1 MQHTQYSWAEEQ
13 IPQLQVMVKRAKL
26 EHHSPAR
33 DQQPDPTPWMQMAQK
48 AIPESLWEKQRGVR
62 RWSVQKVSPQGQES
76 LYEKQ
81 DPRAQ
86 KASVSHGKNRHS
98 H

>member
-33 DQQPDPTPWMQMAQK
+33 DQQPDTLDADG
-48 AIPESLWEKQRGVR
+48 PESNPRKLVGEATRGQKMVR
-62 RWSVQKVSPQGQES
+62 SES
-76 LYEKQ
+76 
-81 DPRAQ
+81 
-86 KASVSHGKNRHS
+86 
-98 H
+98 